1 MTMTLEAK
9 VAIVTG
15 AAQGI
20 GASIASEF
28 AKEGAVVYGIDRG
41 AHIDAAC
48 ASIRQAGGKAFGC
61 RLDITD
67 HQGYAELVTRIAE
80 ERGRIDILVN
90 NAAIAFYEDLL
101 NSSLEHW
108 REIHA
113 VNLEAQ
119 YVGCKLVAP
128 HMIKAGWGR
137 IVNIASTQA
146 IATEATVG
154 AYAASKGAIVSFTK
168 SLAVELAPYGINANA
183 IAPGCIHTPMSIING
198 VDETTT
204 EYFQAWYVGKR
215 KIPLGRVGRPEEIA
229 RVAVF
234 LASDEA
240 SYITG
245 HTLVAD
251 GGLTITF

>member
-1 MTMTLEAK
+1 
-9 VAIVTG
+9 
-15 AAQGI
+15 
-20 GASIASEF
+20 
-28 AKEGAVVYGIDRG
+28 
-41 AHIDAAC
+41 
-48 ASIRQAGGKAFGC
+48 
-61 RLDITD
+61 
-67 HQGYAELVTRIAE
+67 VTRIAE
-80 ERGRIDILVN
+80 AQGRIDILVN
-90 NAAIAFYEDLL
+90 NAAISYYEELL
-101 NSSLEHW
+101 NSSLDHW
-108 REIHA
+108 RETQA

-119 YVGCKLVAP
+119 YVASKLVAP
-128 HMIKAGWGR
+128 HMIKGGWGR

-154 AYAASKGAIVSFTK
+154 AYAASKGAIVSFTR

-183 IAPGCIHTPMSIING
+183 IAPGCIHTPMSVVNG

-215 KIPLGRVGRPEEIA
+215 KIPLARPGQPEEIA

-234 LASDEA
+234 LASDDA
-240 SYITG
+240 SYVTG

>member
-1 MTMTLEAK
+1 MRLSEKIA
-9 VAIVTG
+9 VVTG

-20 GASIASEF
+20 GAAIASEF
-28 AKEGAVVYGIDRG
+28 AKEGAVVYGVDRA
-41 AHIDAAC
+41 AHVHERC
-48 ASIRQAGGKAFGC
+48 VEIRDSGGKASGC
-61 RLDITD
+61 QLDITN
-67 HQGYAELVTRIAE
+67 HTGYAELVSNIVE
-80 ERGRIDILVN
+80 DHGRIDILVN
-90 NAAIAFYEDLL
+90 NAAIAYYEELI

-108 REIHA
+108 REIQA
-113 VNLEAQ
+113 VNMEAL
-119 YVGCKLVAP
+119 YAGCKLVAP

-154 AYAASKGAIVSFTK
+154 AYAASKGAIISFTK
-168 SLAVELAPYGINANA
+168 SLAVELAPFGINANA
-183 IAPGCIHTPMSIING
+183 IAPGCIHTPMSVING

-204 EYFQAWYVGKR
+204 EYFQTWYVGKR
-215 KIPLGRVGRPEEIA
+215 KIPLARPGRPDEIA

-234 LASDEA
+234 LASDDA
-240 SYITG
+240 SYVTG

>member
-1 MTMTLEAK
+1 MRLASR

-20 GASIASEF
+20 GEAIAREF
-28 AKEGAVVYGIDRG
+28 ATEGAVVYGIDRG
-41 AHIDAAC
+41 EHIEAAC
-48 ASIRQAGGKAFGC
+48 ARIREAGGKAFGC
-61 RLDITD
+61 CLDITD
-67 HQGYAELVTRIAE
+67 HEAYAALVARIAE
-80 ERGRIDILVN
+80 TAGRIDILVN
-90 NAAIAFYEDLL
+90 NAAIAYYEELL

-108 REIHA
+108 REIQS

-119 YVGCKLVAP
+119 YIGCRLVTP
-128 HMIKAGWGR
+128 HMIKGGWGR
-137 IVNIASTQA
+137 IINIASTQA

-204 EYFQAWYVGKR
+204 EYFQVWYVKKR
-215 KIPLGRVGRPEEIA
+215 KIPLARPGRPEEIA
-229 RVAVF
+229 RAAVF
-234 LASDEA
+234 LASDDS
-240 SYITG
+240 SYVTG

>member
-1 MTMTLEAK
+1 MRLAGK
-9 VAIVTG
+9 VAMVTG

-20 GASIASEF
+20 GAAIAGEF
-28 AKEGAVVYGIDRG
+28 AKQGAVVYAVDRRPSVK
-41 AHIDAAC
+41 ATCTQIC
-48 ASIRQAGGKAFGC
+48 EAGGKAFSS

-67 HQGYAELVTRIAE
+67 HQAYSDLVSNIVRTQ
-80 ERGRIDILVN
+80 GHIDILVN
-90 NAAIAFYEDLL
+90 NAAIAYYEELL

-108 REIHA
+108 REIQA

-119 YVGCKLVAP
+119 YIGCKLVAP
-128 HMIKAGWGR
+128 HMMKAGWGR

-154 AYAASKGAIVSFTK
+154 AYAASKGAIISFTK
-168 SLAVELAPYGINANA
+168 SLAVELAPFGINANA
-183 IAPGCIHTPMSIING
+183 IAPGCIHTPMSIVNG

-204 EYFQAWYVGKR
+204 EYFQTWYVGKR
-215 KIPLGRVGRPEEIA
+215 KIPLARAGRPEEIA
-229 RVAVF
+229 RVALF
-234 LASDEA
+234 LASDDA
-240 SYITG
+240 SYVTG